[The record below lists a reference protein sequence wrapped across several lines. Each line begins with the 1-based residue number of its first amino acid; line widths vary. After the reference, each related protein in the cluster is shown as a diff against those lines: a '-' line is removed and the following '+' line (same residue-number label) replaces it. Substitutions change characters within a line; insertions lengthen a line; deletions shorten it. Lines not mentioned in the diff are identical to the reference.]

1 MAIVCVAP
9 SVHSMGLTLLP
20 NNELLPRNLLWGLMR
35 MYLKQWH
42 AAIEKRHKQQVSS
55 SYLSG
60 LTLEQ
65 LFDHKAVYP
74 PQSRPLPARDEDP
87 RTPVKTPRGA
97 LSSDCGPAW
106 ILCTT
111 IALQTCS
118 LCPLCALHSNVYSL
132 QSKVEYGPVGDIRYE
147 SLLWMD
153 LSNLQI

>member
-9 SVHSMGLTLLP
+9 SALSMGLTLLP
-20 NNELLPRNLLWGLMR
+20 NNELLPRNLPLGLMC
-35 MYLKQWH
+35 MYLKQLH
-42 AAIEKRHKQQVSS
+42 VAIEKRHQQVSS
-55 SYLSG
+55 SYLGG

-65 LFDHKAVYP
+65 LFNLKAGLSSTITAFANTWRGP
-74 PQSRPLPARDEDP
+74 K
-87 RTPVKTPRGA
+87 TPVETPRGA

-118 LCPLCALHSNVYSL
+118 PCPLCALHSNAYSL
-132 QSKVEYGPVGDIRYE
+132 RSKVEYGPVGDIRYE

-153 LSNLQI
+153 LSNRQI